1 MSFSKDADPSL
12 GFLTK
17 RDTEVKLPRP
27 TRVKN
32 KTPASIQIT
41 AEQILREARERQEP
55 EIRPPK
61 QKITDPNELGDYR
74 LRRRKEFEDQIRRAR
89 WNTRVWVKYA
99 DWEENQKDFARA
111 RSIWERALEVD
122 YRERTL
128 WLKYAE
134 FEMKNRFVNHA
145 RNVWDRA
152 VSLLPRVDQLWYK
165 YIHME
170 EMLGNVAG
178 SRQVFQRWMDWQPDQ
193 QGWLSYIKFELRYG
207 EIERARRVFE
217 RFTACHPRATAWIR
231 FAKFEMKNGEIARA
245 RAVYERAVDLLSGEE
260 DEAEQL
266 FVAFAEFEE
275 KCREIDRARCIYK
288 FALDHIPKGRAEELY
303 KKYVAF
309 EKQYGDREGIEDAI
323 VGKRRFQYEDE
334 VKKNPLNYDS
344 WFDYIRLEENVGNK
358 DMIREVYER
367 SIANVPPAQEKRY
380 WQRYIYLWLNYA
392 LYEELGAEDMDRT
405 RDVYRECLKLI
416 PHKKFSFAKIW
427 LLAAQ
432 FEIRQ
437 KSLKAA
443 RQILGNA
450 IGMAP
455 KDKIFKKYIEIEMQ
469 LGNID
474 RCRTLYEKYLEWSP
488 ANCYAWSKYAELE
501 RSLSETER
509 ARGIFELAIAQPA
522 LDMPE
527 LLWKPVLYTLV
538 VALPKLSAVGDT
550 FDHSVTV
557 LLCIYWIPLAA
568 ALSSSPSLAGVA
580 SGQAYIDFEISEGE
594 IERTRL
600 LYERLLDRTK
610 HLKVWISYAKFE
622 ASVGLEDL
630 DRSDKAQLENGD
642 PSYREEQIDRIQRC
656 RGIFERA
663 FDYFRTS
670 APEMKEERAM
680 LLEEWSNMETVFA
693 DLGDLSLVQSKL
705 PRKVKRKRAISSED
719 GTPSGYE
726 EYIDYIFPDEVAMAP
741 NLKIL
746 EAAYKWKKQ
755 KAVSEE
761 D

>member
-1 MSFSKDADPSL
+1 MADPSL
-12 GFLTK
+12 GFLTHK
-17 RDTEVKLPRP
+17 DTEVKLPRP

-32 KTPASIQIT
+32 KTPAPIQIT

-61 QKITDPNELGDYR
+61 QKITDPTELGDYR

-99 DWEENQKDFARA
+99 DWEEQQKDFARA
-111 RSIWERALEVD
+111 RSVWERALEVD

-134 FEMKNRFVNHA
+134 FEMRNRFVNHA

-165 YIHME
+165 YIHLE

-178 SRQVFQRWMDWQPDQ
+178 ARQVFERWMDWQPDREA
-193 QGWLSYIKFELRYG
+193 WLSYIKFELRYG
-207 EIERARRVFE
+207 EIDRARQVFE
-217 RFTACHPRATAWIR
+217 RFVACHPRASAWIR
-231 FAKFEMKNGEIARA
+231 YAKFEMKNGEIARA

-260 DEAEQL
+260 DEAEDL
-266 FVAFAEFEE
+266 CVAFAEFEE
-275 KCREIDRARCIYK
+275 RCKEIDRARCIYK
-288 FALDHIPKGRAEELY
+288 FALDHISKGRAEELY
-303 KKYVAF
+303 KKYVSF

-344 WFDYIRLEENVGNK
+344 WFDYIRLEESVGKK

-367 SIANVPPAQEKRY
+367 AIANVPPAEEKRY
-380 WQRYIYLWLNYA
+380 WQRYIYLWINYA
-392 LYEELGAEDMDRT
+392 LYEELDAEDMERT

-427 LLAAQ
+427 LMAAQ

-437 KSLKAA
+437 RNIKAA

-455 KDKIFKKYIEIEMQ
+455 KDKIFKKYIEIELQ

-474 RCRTLYEKYLEWSP
+474 RCRTLYEKYLEWAP

-509 ARGIFELAIAQPA
+509 ARGVFELAIAQLA

-527 LLWKPVLYTLV
+527 LLWK
-538 VALPKLSAVGDT
+538 
-550 FDHSVTV
+550 
-557 LLCIYWIPLAA
+557 
-568 ALSSSPSLAGVA
+568 
-580 SGQAYIDFEISEGE
+580 AYIDFEISESE
-594 IERTRL
+594 VEKTRQ

-610 HLKVWISYAKFE
+610 HLKVWISFARFE
-622 ASVGLEDL
+622 ASVGLEGSERNNETQLNSDL
-630 DRSDKAQLENGD
+630 YHQ
-642 PSYREEQIDRIQRC
+642 EQQMERIQLC
-656 RGIFERA
+656 RGVFERA

-680 LLEEWSNMETVFA
+680 LLEEWLNMESNFGS
-693 DLGDLSLVQSKL
+693 LGDVALVQKKL
-705 PRKVKRKRAISSED
+705 PRKVKRKRAISSDD
-719 GTPSGYE
+719 GTPAGYE
-726 EYIDYIFPDEVAMAP
+726 EYTDYIFPDEVAMAP

-755 KAVSEE
+755 KAGSDEE
-761 D
+761 